1 MFSICRNIFDLYS
14 RRSIYLCSIYF
25 LHYNSLHNAIVFV
38 IIACLSGTLTEF
50 PGMGIERYNIN
61 VKNLA

>member
-14 RRSIYLCSIYF
+14 RRSIYICLIF
-25 LHYNSLHNAIVFV
+25 LLHYISLHNAIVFV
-38 IIACLSGTLTEF
+38 IIACLSGIVIEF

-61 VKNLA
+61 V